1 MYLIIIFLGLKYH
14 FIKFPPSEKELEIKE
29 LLSSASFV
37 ATLSSRMTT
46 CFSYYHS
53 FSMTE
58 NYLIMIEQPWVS
70 KTIMY
75 TVCILMSFTDLFLN
89 IKYFLDCKQHET
101 CYKQN

>member
-1 MYLIIIFLGLKYH
+1 MYGTIYLIIILGLKYH

-58 NYLIMIEQPWVS
+58 NYLIMIEQPWVRN
-70 KTIMY
+70 TIVIY
-75 TVCILMSFTDLFLN
+75 LFS
-89 IKYFLDCKQHET
+89 IYVIYRYF
-101 CYKQN
+101 

>member
-1 MYLIIIFLGLKYH
+1 MIKCILRTVLFNIYLIFILGLKYH

-70 KTIMY
+70 KTITY
-75 TVCILMSFTDLFLN
+75 LLCHLQIFLN
-89 IKYFLDCKQHET
+89 VKIFVF
-101 CYKQN
+101 